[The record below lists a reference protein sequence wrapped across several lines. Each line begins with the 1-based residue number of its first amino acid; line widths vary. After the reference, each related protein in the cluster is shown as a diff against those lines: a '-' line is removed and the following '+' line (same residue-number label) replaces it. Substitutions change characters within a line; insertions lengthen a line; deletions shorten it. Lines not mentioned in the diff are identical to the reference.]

1 MDCIGI
7 EGQLELFNG
16 SPVVVYTCEPDGDFA
31 TTFISP
37 GVSALLGWEASD
49 FLTDPSF
56 WGSHI
61 HPDDKGRVLS
71 GISSLFENDH
81 YSLEYRFRH
90 KDGSY
95 RWMSDMLQLERN
107 ESGEPVR
114 IVGYWMDISAQKQ
127 AKQALSDSEIRY
139 RQMAELSPDG
149 IFVHVDDEIVFA
161 NAKLAQILE
170 TSSPADLFGTPAIE
184 LIAPEYRERII
195 RRRCEVMNGEITKL
209 EQSEFLRS
217 DGSRVAVEHSGG
229 LISWEGSPAILVLV
243 RDVSEREA
251 AARALRESDERF
263 RGVIEN
269 SPTSLSLKDPEG
281 RFRLVNSR
289 FTEWFGKRPEELI
302 GKTVPDI
309 WPKDHSDT
317 VLALDRKVMETGRT
331 HELDHDVLF
340 ADGTLH
346 SVVVTKFPVLGSDNK
361 IIGIGTINS
370 DVTERVAAERAVVE
384 SRDQLR
390 LITDN
395 LPAWITYIDDQQHY
409 RFVNKTC
416 TEWLARPDEE
426 IVGKTISE
434 IMGQEYEKI
443 GHRIEMTLA
452 GEQQSYVNC
461 ITYRDGATRTIH
473 VTNVPH
479 WGPAGNIVGFFS
491 LVEDISELQ
500 QAEEALRQ
508 AQKMEAVGQLTGG
521 VAHDFNNLLAVI
533 LGNTELLENEIGDN
547 PLLTTIDHA
556 ATRGAELTQR
566 LLTFARQQALQ
577 PKSIDLR
584 ELIPG
589 LDDLFRLTLSE
600 QVKIAIHVPEG
611 IWPVTA
617 DPGQLESALLNL
629 AINARDAMPEGG
641 VLEINCENVQVP
653 DSDRVAAGDYVQIAV
668 RDSGSG
674 MRADVLEHVL
684 EPFFTT
690 KDVGEGSGL
699 GLSIV
704 YGFVRQSGGDATI
717 ESEPG
722 TGTEVKL
729 LLPRS
734 EVTNMLNEPT
744 QGEDMKCGQGHEEA
758 ILVLEDDPDVRSFAV
773 AALEGL
779 GYRVHEA
786 ADANAALQV
795 LEEEADNLDLLLS
808 DVVLPGGVSGPE
820 LAAKAKDLYPK
831 LKLVFMS
838 GYAADLYTHD
848 KIPGFDEI
856 LLTKPFRLA
865 ELSKAVQATLAE

>member
-361 IIGIGTINS
+361 TIGIGTINS
-370 DVTERVAAERAVVE
+370 DVTERVAAERAVAE

-390 LITDN
+390 LVTDN
-395 LPAWITYIDDQQHY
+395 LPALIAYSDAQQRY
-409 RFVNKTC
+409 RFANKTC
-416 TEWLARPDEE
+416 AEWFARPVEE
-426 IVGKTISE
+426 IVGRTISE
-434 IMGQEYEKI
+434 LFGQENEKVRSRV
-443 GHRIEMTLA
+443 GRALA
-452 GEQQSYVNC
+452 GEQLTYVES
-461 ITYRDGATRTIH
+461 ITHPDNVTRTVQ
-473 VTNVPH
+473 VTYVPH
-479 WGPAGNIVGFFS
+479 FGAAGSVEGYFT

-533 LGNTELLENEIGDN
+533 MGNAELLHKKIGDYKQ
-547 PLLTTIDHA
+547 LA
-556 ATRGAELTQR
+556 AIERASKRAAELTQR
-566 LLTFARQQALQ
+566 LLSFSRKQMLQ
-577 PKSIDLR
+577 SQSIDLT
-584 ELIPG
+584 ELVPG
-589 LDDLFRLTLSE
+589 LHDLLRRTLGE
-600 QVKIAIHVPEG
+600 PVKIVTDVTEET
-611 IWPVTA
+611 WPILA
-617 DPGQLESALLNL
+617 DPGQLENALLNL

-641 VLEINCENVQVP
+641 ILEITCSNIELQEGDRRV
-653 DSDRVAAGDYVQIAV
+653 SDEIAAGDYVQITV
-668 RDSGSG
+668 RDTGTG
-674 MRADVLEHVL
+674 IPKDVLEHVF
-684 EPFFTT
+684 EPFYTT

-699 GLSIV
+699 GLSMV
-704 YGFVRQSGGDATI
+704 YGFARQSGGDAVI
-717 ESEPG
+717 ESVPG
-722 TGTEVKL
+722 KGTEIRL
-729 LLPRS
+729 FLPRAEAKVVS
-734 EVTNMLNEPT
+734 DEPK
-744 QGEDMKCGQGHEEA
+744 QEAELKRGQDQS

-773 AALEGL
+773 
-779 GYRVHEA
+779 
-786 ADANAALQV
+786 
-795 LEEEADNLDLLLS
+795 
-808 DVVLPGGVSGPE
+808 
-820 LAAKAKDLYPK
+820 
-831 LKLVFMS
+831 
-838 GYAADLYTHD
+838 
-848 KIPGFDEI
+848 
-856 LLTKPFRLA
+856 
-865 ELSKAVQATLAE
+865 